1 MKEYVSKHLKE
12 QEMTYFQHLAHA
24 LKYSSI
30 LAVCSFVLIFHAFF
44 PFVLERFASDRVD
57 IK

>member
-30 LAVCSFVLIFHAFF
+30 LAVCSFVLIFMHFF
-44 PFVLERFASDRVD
+44 LLFWKGLHQTGL
-57 IK
+57 I